1 VHFQQNEQF
10 IVVLALGLAGGSM
23 TTGGAG
29 GASIVPPQPTRGV
42 PSKTCVSPMAG
53 TGVPLLVHSCM
64 RWSWIR
70 LRLSWATASL
80 LMAAAVL
87 ASA

>member
-1 VHFQQNEQF
+1 
-10 IVVLALGLAGGSM
+10 
-23 TTGGAG
+23 
-29 GASIVPPQPTRGV
+29 
-42 PSKTCVSPMAG
+42 MAG
-53 TGVPLLVHSCM
+53 TGVPPLVHSCM